1 MTNINKVAPK
11 EKMIPFVGKVKTNL
25 DKRIEHVQA
34 GLKADQKVNGT
45 KRPLNEFAEL
55 ANLIGDQF
63 DDDTYNIKQEVINVG

>member
-1 MTNINKVAPK
+1 MSNIKIN
-11 EKMIPFVGKVKTNL
+11 MKTL
-25 DKRIEHVQA
+25 DKRIKHVQK